1 MTPFGV
7 MPCSENGY
15 DVRDQSLSQQE
26 KYLILLMIMCAGST
40 STVEDPLLGENGE
53 C

>member
-1 MTPFGV
+1 
-7 MPCSENGY
+7 MPCSKNGY
-15 DVRDQSLSQQE
+15 DVGDLESLMQQE

-40 STVEDPLLGENGE
+40 STVEDSLLGESGE